1 MSSTTIVFALVVL
14 AFSAVAVL
22 SLMFAVSSNLRS
34 KQLQMAWQ
42 MSKPAKLALELAD
55 LAAVVDANKRA
66 TRAEFG
72 KVWQKFA
79 KPVEVDAD
87 SLADFMAV
95 GTRALSNEPVCDNWA
110 EAQLQG
116 PLSNAAS
123 CACAYCLRQRAS
135 RAVEKARILA
145 ERNRAKANGSE

>member
-1 MSSTTIVFALVVL
+1 MSNTTIVFALVVL

-42 MSKPAKLALELAD
+42 LSKPAKLALEVAD

-72 KVWQKFA
+72 KLWQKFA
-79 KPVEVDAD
+79 GPPQTVEFDLDPVLETSAQAAAGCENWN
-87 SLADFMAV
+87 LAKLEGPRSKAAQCQCELCV
-95 GTRALSNEPVCDNWA
+95 TARITRAS
-110 EAQLQG
+110 
-116 PLSNAAS
+116 
-123 CACAYCLRQRAS
+123 
-135 RAVEKARILA
+135 EKQRILA
-145 ERNRAKANGSE
+145 ERNRARANGGE